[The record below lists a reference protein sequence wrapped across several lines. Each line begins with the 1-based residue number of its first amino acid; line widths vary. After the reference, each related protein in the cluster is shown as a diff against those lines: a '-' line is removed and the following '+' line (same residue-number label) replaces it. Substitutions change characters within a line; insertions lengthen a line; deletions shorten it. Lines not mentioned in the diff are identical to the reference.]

1 MTSLCFTIQRGQ
13 FQTVLQVA
21 FDKHWNLAL
30 VDVDETFTRKRFPK
44 TANFDVETIS
54 RELEE
59 MNVSG
64 KKDGKKSSKN
74 SDLKSS
80 DKNSSKSKTGSIK
93 ETSKDKNSSKK
104 RVDEKPRTIVK
115 REQVEI

>member
-1 MTSLCFTIQRGQ
+1 MGNFKLF
-13 FQTVLQVA
+13 LQVA

-64 KKDGKKSSKN
+64 KKDGEKSSKN
-74 SDLKSS
+74 SDLNRS

-93 ETSKDKNSSKK
+93 ETSKDKNHSSKK

-115 REQVEI
+115 REQVKI